1 MKPKSVEVYPVYVCP
16 KCDSRHIETLD
27 YVNKVG
33 KILCYCNN
41 VMELEPIKTF
51 KISPVYMPQPNKKTV
66 ETKTQKTNTEK
77 SPEDKYK
84 VYSIEEAIERIRDIE
99 LRIVAN
105 LNMGEHEYKV
115 MCYAKRQLEKE
126 LNKLLTEKNKG
137 NTEQEYI
144 TDEAKQRCAEMMVS
158 LGWKKRES
166 LNRIKSASLE
176 FYKQNSGD
184 KIDMDSFEEFA
195 SFLLTGA

>member
-16 KCDSRHIETLD
+16 KCDSKHTETLD

-33 KILCYCNN
+33 KILCYCNQ

-51 KISPVYMPQPNKKTV
+51 KITPVYANQQKHTPVTKSQKAIPQNTKNK
-66 ETKTQKTNTEK
+66 EH
-77 SPEDKYK
+77 
-84 VYSIEEAIERIRDIE
+84 SIEETIEKIRDIE
-99 LRIVAN
+99 LRITAN
-105 LNMGEHEYKV
+105 PNMGEHEYKV
-115 MCYAKRQLEKE
+115 MCHAKRQLEKQ

-166 LNRIKSASLE
+166 MDRIKSASAE
-176 FYKQNSGD
+176 FYKQNPGD
-184 KIDMDSFEEFA
+184 KIDMDSFEKFA
-195 SFLLTGA
+195 SFLLARS